1 MKKNVI
7 KGLLSIAMVTIMGL
21 SMIGCGSKNIAT
33 SQDIDLNSM
42 TLEEIIDKAKEE
54 GKVNSAAMP
63 DSWANWGETW
73 DEIEKLYGIKQT
85 DVDMSSAEEISLFES
100 EGKNSTKDIG
110 DVGMA
115 FGPIAEA
122 KGLTLKYKTSYWDE
136 LPDWAKDDD
145 GDWVVGYYG
154 TISILTNTT
163 NVENAP
169 KSFEDILNGDYI
181 VSVGDVTKASQA
193 QNAILAT
200 AIAFGGDEANLQ
212 PAYDFYKK
220 LAEEGRLDKGELNIS
235 RLEKGEIDV
244 ALLWDFNALG
254 YKEQITTNN
263 PNMSFEVH
271 IPEEASISAGYATII
286 NTYAKNPYAAAL
298 TREYILSDEGQI
310 NLAKGFAKPIRESVE
325 LPEEVKAKMV
335 DDSEYENTRTVQ
347 DVEAWEE
354 STKNIASE
362 WQENVLFYA
371 K

>member
-7 KGLLSIAMVTIMGL
+7 KGLLSIAMVMSVGL

-200 AIAFGGDEANLQ
+200 AIAFGGDESNLQ

-220 LAEEGRLDKGELNIS
+220 LTEEGRLDKGELNIS

-310 NLAKGFAKPIRESVE
+310 NLAKGFAKPIRENLE

-335 DDSEYENTRTVQ
+335 DDSEYINARTVQ
-347 DVEAWEE
+347 DIEAWEE